1 MATCRSCGAP
11 MQFVKTRK
19 GRAMPL
25 DATPN
30 PASGNVI
37 VADDSVAEVF
47 PDAYAAETAWPG
59 RPRYLPHHA
68 SCPQAGDW
76 R

>member
-1 MATCRSCGAP
+1 MAACRSCGAP
-11 MQFVKTRK
+11 MRFIRTRK

-25 DATPN
+25 DAEPD
-30 PASGNVI
+30 PSGNVVI
-37 VADDSVAEVF
+37 ADDDVAEVF
-47 PDAYAAETAWPG
+47 PDSYAAAEAWG
-59 RPRYLPHHA
+59 DRPRYLPHHA